1 MRVARGYC
9 QVYLAVTV
17 LLWVAMT
24 SGLVLNWAVAQWRM
38 VASDTVAIFL
48 ALLLSVLISMVVT
61 TVLFVR
67 LKGREPLQVFRMWQ
81 VRNAML
87 EAVREGILAIDID
100 GRIVIANAEAN
111 RVFKAAGLSQ
121 FPIGQDV
128 QQFLPR
134 SRLGYVLLRGL
145 ALYDQ
150 DYDLNGTA
158 LLVNYVPVRVNGR
171 VLGAIATF
179 RDKTEVKQL
188 ADKLTGASFFAEALR
203 VQTHEFM
210 NKLHVILGLLHTGQ
224 TEELA
229 GYVERISDSFQ
240 VEVGA
245 VSSHVKDPILAGF
258 LLSKLSLAREHSV
271 QLNIAVDGVLLPP
284 QCPDTIDDIITIVG
298 NLVDNSFDAV
308 HAVDH
313 KQISLSLRYA
323 EHRLMISV
331 WDNGGGIH
339 EDLMEKVFEKGYS
352 SKGDSRG
359 YGLYLVR
366 KTVDRCRGYLELST
380 GPNWSRFDIY
390 LPYIH
395 YLTSTKISPPP
406 IVEFED

>member
-1 MRVARGYC
+1 MIVRVARGYWQLC
-9 QVYLAVTV
+9 AALSV
-17 LLWVAMT
+17 LLWVVMVGA
-24 SGLVLNWAVAQWRM
+24 LILDWAVSPGRV
-38 VASDTVAIFL
+38 VAADTEATLL
-48 ALLLSVLISMVVT
+48 ALMLAVLISVMVT
-61 TVLFVR
+61 IVLFVR

-87 EAVREGILAIDID
+87 EAVREGILAIDIN
-100 GRIVIANAEAN
+100 GRIVIANAEAS
-111 RVFKAAGLSQ
+111 RVFKTAGLSQ
-121 FPIGQDV
+121 IPIGQDV

-150 DYDLNGTA
+150 DYDLNGTT
-158 LLVNYVPVRVNGR
+158 LLINYVPVRVNGR

-224 TEELA
+224 TEELE

-240 VEVGA
+240 MEVGA

-271 QLNIAVDGVLLPP
+271 QFNIAADGVLLPP
-284 QCPDTIDDIITIVG
+284 QCPDTIDDIITVVG

-308 HAVDH
+308 QAVDH

-323 EHRLMISV
+323 EQRLLISV
-331 WDNGGGIH
+331 WDNGGGIQ
-339 EDLMEKVFEKGYS
+339 EQLVEKVFEKGYS
-352 SKGDSRG
+352 SKGESRG

-366 KTVDRCRGYLELST
+366 KTVDRCHGQLELST
-380 GPNWSRFDIY
+380 GPNWSRFDIH
-390 LPYIH
+390 LPYLH
-395 YLTSTKISPPP
+395 
-406 IVEFED
+406 